1 MKNILI
7 YRTGSLGDTIVS
19 LPAIQLIKNINP
31 NCKIF
36 YLCVKNHDSDA
47 VSPLKILK
55 KINLV
60 DNFLEIEKIDNF
72 KSLFNSIE
80 ILKQNKINKFYYLN
94 EDRPIFNK
102 LRDYLYFKFLL
113 NCNFHGLNIFK
124 KNNKYYEGF
133 YLANKVKKISFKE
146 LNKLNKILSIKIK
159 KNIKRSKI
167 FKYNNYITISPGGR
181 IPEKRWNVNNWK
193 ILINKIISK
202 NKNIKIVL
210 LGTKKDK
217 FQNIKIS
224 NQFKKNI
231 LNLTGKTSFAS
242 LMFIINS
249 SKIHISHDDG
259 TMHLAIL
266 LQKKV
271 LSLFHN
277 IDFKEKWFQGHNSN
291 HIQLYGQN
299 GVNSIKVQNVFS
311 SFLKLK
317 NIEIN

>member
-31 NCKIF
+31 DCKIY
-36 YLCVKNHDSDA
+36 YLCVKNLDSDA

-55 KINLV
+55 KVKLV
-60 DNFLEIEKIDNF
+60 DHFLEIKKINNLKNLY
-72 KSLFNSIE
+72 KSIK
-80 ILKQNKINKFYYLN
+80 ILKQIKINKFYYLN
-94 EDRPIFNK
+94 EDRSKLNK

-113 NCNFHGLNIFK
+113 NCKIYGLNIFK
-124 KNNKYYEGF
+124 KNNKYDEGF
-133 YLANKVKKISFKE
+133 YLADKVMKISFKE
-146 LNKLNKILSIKIK
+146 FNKLNNNLSMKMR
-159 KNIKRSKI
+159 KNIGLSKF
-167 FKYNNYITISPGGR
+167 FKNSNYITISPGGR
-181 IPEKRWNVNNWK
+181 IMEKRWNITNWK
-193 ILINKIISK
+193 ILIKKIISK
-202 NKNIKIVL
+202 NNNIKIVL

-231 LNLTGKTSFAS
+231 LNFTGKTSFGS
-242 LMFIINS
+242 LISIINS
-249 SKIHISHDDG
+249 SKLHICHDDG

-271 LSLFHN
+271 LSIFHN

-291 HIQLYGQN
+291 HIQLYSPN
-299 GVNSIKVQNVFS
+299 GVNGIKVQSVFS
-311 SFLKLK
+311 SFLK
-317 NIEIN
+317 IEK